1 MTKNWKKS
9 NKQPIE
15 RGALKT
21 IIMKLADKL
30 NELNDAI
37 IGSDL
42 DSFQRIAEELYQ
54 NAATGKER
62 SMITKFIE
70 NSLASDFENMKEE
83 LNLLNTKAK
92 LLEIENV
99 ISYSYIAK
107 QYFNKSNEWLY
118 QRIRG
123 YNVNG
128 KPAKFSKEEL
138 TILNFAMQ
146 DISRKIGSVTFV

>member
-1 MTKNWKKS
+1 
-9 NKQPIE
+9 
-15 RGALKT
+15 
-21 IIMKLADKL
+21 MKLADKL

-42 DSFQRIAEELYQ
+42 DSFQRIADELYQ

>member
-1 MTKNWKKS
+1 
-9 NKQPIE
+9 
-15 RGALKT
+15 
-21 IIMKLADKL
+21 MKLADKL
-30 NELNDAI
+30 SVLNDAI

-42 DSFQRIAEELYQ
+42 ETFKRIADELYQ
-54 NAATGKER
+54 NAATDKER

-70 NSLASDFENMKEE
+70 NSLESDFENMKED

-138 TILNFAMQ
+138 NILNFAMQ

>member
-1 MTKNWKKS
+1 
-9 NKQPIE
+9 
-15 RGALKT
+15 
-21 IIMKLADKL
+21 MKLADKL
-30 NELNDAI
+30 NKLNDAI
-37 IGSDL
+37 IGTDL
-42 DSFQRIAEELYQ
+42 DNFQLITDELYQ
-54 NAATGKER
+54 NAATDKER
-62 SMITKFIE
+62 NMITKFIE

-138 TILNFAMQ
+138 NILNFAMQ
-146 DISRKIGSVTFV
+146 DISKKIGSVTFV